1 MLLLINNVLLHYKR
15 FNRRTRSL
23 QLNNVLPN
31 YKRLNRT
38 TRILLYGSSI
48 WYLGEGMLGPILG
61 VLTEKIGGNV
71 LEISW
76 IWATYL
82 IATGIF
88 TAFVGKLSDNK
99 FSKEKLLVAGYALNA
114 LFTFGYLFA
123 SSTLRLLCV
132 QVGLG
137 IAAALATPTWDALYA
152 KQNTRTDTGYIWG
165 LAAGQ
170 TQLITGFAMILG
182 GLIINYFSF
191 NVLFI
196 TMGVIQ
202 VFATLYQA
210 QILRRHP

>member
-1 MLLLINNVLLHYKR
+1 MLILINNVLFPNKR
-15 FNRRTRSL
+15 GNRRIKNFGLDQVLHR
-23 QLNNVLPN
+23 QKKLN
-31 YKRLNRT
+31 KT

-71 LEISW
+71 LDISW

-88 TAFVGKLSDNK
+88 TAFVGRLSDNK
-99 FSKEKLLVAGYALNA
+99 FSKEKLLITGYALNA

-123 SSTLRLLCV
+123 SSTVHLLFV
-132 QVGLG
+132 QIGLG

-152 KQNTRTDTGYIWG
+152 KNNSQTNAGYIWG

-170 TQLITGFAMILG
+170 TQLTTGCAMILG
-182 GLIINYFSF
+182 GLIIHHFSF
-191 NVLFI
+191 NILFI
-196 TMGVIQ
+196 IMGTIQ

-210 QILRRHP
+210 QILRQHS